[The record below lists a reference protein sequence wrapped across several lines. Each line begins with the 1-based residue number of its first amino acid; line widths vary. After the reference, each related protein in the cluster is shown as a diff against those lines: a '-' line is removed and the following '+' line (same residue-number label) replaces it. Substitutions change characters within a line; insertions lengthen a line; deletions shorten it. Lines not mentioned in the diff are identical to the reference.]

1 MKLISSRRCLAILI
15 SHPGRSGPAQ
25 QRDRSPAVTGEQ
37 LSGRPAAACRGRSS
51 RRSTLRIV
59 PVDPSLPATT
69 TLPNLPAV
77 RPATAEV
84 AGVNPAAA
92 FRRNS
97 LPWIA
102 RERRQDAGR
111 DPLGKPPLVGTSG
124 SVHRVRPRQ
133 RRDSRSMSSKG
144 NQRRDQR
151 RRLVVSWNRSASAA
165 GAAAAAEPRAMAEY
179 SREAHP
185 EHQRSPAVLLPT
197 SIGGMTLAIA
207 AILLPV
213 AGAVI
218 AAAWEPI
225 MDRPLFVRGGRFAG
239 TIGAL
244 QACFDPRSMQSLA
257 GWLTQLMLLLAA
269 AVALVVRLMRR
280 YRRDD
285 YKGRFR
291 AWGWL
296 AGLFIVTA
304 CATNVPLGR
313 VVGMAI
319 VDVSGMA
326 FGPAGLGW
334 WVAVAVVAYGV
345 VSPWAVLPLHERTAT
360 SFWLVLA
367 LASWGGSAACS
378 WLAAGRDRLVIAAQA
393 SWALGAAL
401 AAVAMLAAARSV
413 IREVRGQCTP
423 HATKAE
429 RRTPER
435 GAATPVVEESVAD
448 EEPDSNAVA
457 SDAAGD
463 DEAGFVDGSEQEHR
477 HLSKAERKRLKKLA
491 RMNRTAA

>member
-1 MKLISSRRCLAILI
+1 
-15 SHPGRSGPAQ
+15 
-25 QRDRSPAVTGEQ
+25 
-37 LSGRPAAACRGRSS
+37 
-51 RRSTLRIV
+51 
-59 PVDPSLPATT
+59 
-69 TLPNLPAV
+69 
-77 RPATAEV
+77 
-84 AGVNPAAA
+84 
-92 FRRNS
+92 
-97 LPWIA
+97 
-102 RERRQDAGR
+102 
-111 DPLGKPPLVGTSG
+111 
-124 SVHRVRPRQ
+124 
-133 RRDSRSMSSKG
+133 MSSKG

-413 IREVRGQCTP
+413 IREVRGQCRIP
-423 HATKAE
+423 AS
-429 RRTPER
+429 RQR
-435 GAATPVVEESVAD
+435 
-448 EEPDSNAVA
+448 PDDA
-457 SDAAGD
+457 DAAGEPADAAAADAAEVDASSAGDAVD
-463 DEAGFVDGSEQEHR
+463 DQPDSDSGEPDFTTAAEQEQR

-491 RMNRTAA
+491 RMNRAA